1 MKNKAS
7 LLKIGVV
14 LLFSLVLVIVSYQ
27 TVSANVQI
35 KAGRLDYQSDW
46 IDLADGVTIFWEDY
60 EIVSDRGEIDRPE
73 SITYLYDNVEVTFDR
88 GFINSD
94 ELVIFMNDNELVFTD
109 NVFLSYNRVQAEAEE
124 TEAVQAENGQAEGN
138 EDAQGTDT
146 EAVQAEGAEATQGAD
161 TEAAQAEGAEETQ
174 DADTEN
180 TQGVEKI
187 ELTSNK
193 MVYNTEAESFEFEE
207 NLEIIQA
214 TRTIR
219 AGAGSYNEAED
230 IFYFRSGV
238 EIVEDDGDRITSDTA
253 RLDLSQD
260 DLFTA
265 EGNVEIEL
273 DL

>member
-1 MKNKAS
+1 MKNKAI
-7 LLKIGVV
+7 LLRIGVV
-14 LLFSLVLVIVSYQ
+14 LLFSLVLGLASYQ

-35 KAGRLDYQSDW
+35 KAGRLDYESDW

-73 SITYLYDNVEVTFDR
+73 SITYLYDNVEVTYDR

-94 ELVIFMNDNELVFTD
+94 ELVIHMNDNQLVFTN
-109 NVFLSYNRVQAEAEE
+109 NVFLSYNRDQTETEGTETENAEEGE
-124 TEAVQAENGQAEGN
+124 TEAAEGDEADN
-138 EDAQGTDT
+138 TQGTET
-146 EAVQAEGAEATQGAD
+146 ETSE
-161 TEAAQAEGAEETQ
+161 
-174 DADTEN
+174 
-180 TQGVEKI
+180 GVEKI

-207 NLEIIQA
+207 NLEIIQEG
-214 TRTIR
+214 RTIR
-219 AGAGSYNEAED
+219 AGAGSYVEAED